1 MPVHVYGNPCDVDAI
16 ESIAEKY
23 NLKVIYDA
31 SRFGVRCHCG
41 SILNHGDLSVLI
53 FMQPKYLILLRWGY
67 NL

>member
-31 SRFGVRCHCG
+31 SLFWYSDVT
-41 SILNHGDLSVLI
+41 VEV
-53 FMQPKYLILLRWGY
+53 F
-67 NL
+67 